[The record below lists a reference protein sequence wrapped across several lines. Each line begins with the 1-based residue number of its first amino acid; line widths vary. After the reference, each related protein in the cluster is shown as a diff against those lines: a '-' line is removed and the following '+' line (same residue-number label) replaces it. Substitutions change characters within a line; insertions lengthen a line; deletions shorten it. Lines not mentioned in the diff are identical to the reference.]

1 MEDVCLKNAGP
12 DDSPTTELS
21 DEPCEDSNA
30 YADDNGQD
38 GQAVDVVIPL
48 GGDDCTRTRD
58 FYATP
63 HIYLRWRTSRIMLL
77 AHFLV
82 MCECGT
88 FLISPG
94 ALDLSI
100 FFFKGQPG
108 SPKSL

>member
-63 HIYLRWRTSRIMLL
+63 HIYLRWRTSRGANDRDRDGTGCTFTPQHDNVAWESWML
-77 AHFLV
+77 
-82 MCECGT
+82 
-88 FLISPG
+88 
-94 ALDLSI
+94 
-100 FFFKGQPG
+100 
-108 SPKSL
+108 